1 MIEIVNTAEIDVLW
15 VLHDIWEG
23 DGKRVSFPS
32 EVHLHLHVFPIRGS
46 LTLTCHLHDIWER
59 RWEEGVLPIRGSL
72 PKQASIKHVNSNNLM
87 HII

>member
-15 VLHDIWEG
+15 V
-23 DGKRVSFPS
+23 
-32 EVHLHLHVFPIRGS
+32 
-46 LTLTCHLHDIWER
+46 LHDIWER

-72 PKQASIKHVNSNNLM
+72 PKQASIKHVNSNNLL